1 MSDPNATIQSMN
13 EIKQKCQ
20 ELADFFLP
28 VFEEYWG
35 AEDSKNY
42 PSDEVIKFALFQNNL
57 SFQIAFAV
65 AYDLVDVSGLSEIA
79 IEDINTTHEI
89 MVAQT
94 S

>member
-20 ELADFFLP
+20 QLADFFLP
-28 VFEEYWG
+28 VFEGYWE
-35 AEDSKNY
+35 AEGSENY
-42 PSDEVIKFALFQNNL
+42 PSDDVIQFAMFQNNL